1 MNRFIILSAAI
12 ASAIL
17 LPSYANAAA
26 EELPLNL
33 KTFERETKL
42 PISVEG
48 VQSTWAQL
56 LSMGTNQ
63 FLGGTIGGF
72 KLDESSMIAGAM
84 TVGTS
89 EFDNFLRT
97 GVLNSSN
104 SNIGNILSQAMT
116 KGSGFNLS
124 SVINSYTP
132 NGGAISTQATANITS
147 TSGANS
153 VDGTCES
160 SVAQGLV
167 DQANKHVNDI
177 VSVASSS
184 EYGFSSMAQTTG
196 GTTGFAGLSCL
207 DKLFQNA
214 GADILFKP
222 PSLGNLTS
230 QLQNWSCNA
239 AVPISEQ
246 IAGAF
251 GSDAFQTADYGG
263 FMPEMTM
270 ADAQTSNPFNNPK
283 SNAATVYG
291 SGFAKFDSLDNNTI
305 SARTSLNN
313 LFR

>member
-1 MNRFIILSAAI
+1 MKKTFVLSLAL
-12 ASAIL
+12 ASTMFL
-17 LPSYANAAA
+17 STSANASYLA
-26 EELPLNL
+26 L
-33 KTFERETKL
+33 KSFERETNL
-42 PISVEG
+42 SASVES
-48 VQSTWAQL
+48 VQSTWSQL
-56 LSMGTNQ
+56 VSMGTNQ

-97 GVLNSSN
+97 GTLNSSN
-104 SNIGNILSQAMT
+104 TNIGNVLSQAMS
-116 KGSGFNLS
+116 KGAGFNLS
-124 SVINSYTP
+124 TFINSYTP
-132 NGGAISTQATANITS
+132 NGGAISTQTAANITS

-160 SVAQGLV
+160 DVAQGLV

-270 ADAQTSNPFNNPK
+270 ADAQTGNPFNNPK

-305 SARTSLNN
+305 SARTSLNS